1 MRSLRSGLFFFG
13 LSLLVIWESLRVGL
27 GTPKEPGSGF
37 ISFCTG
43 IILLFLSFG
52 LIYQSWRVLEPR
64 KPIPIRV
71 VAALVILFTYSLTLK
86 TLGFVVGTF
95 LLLGILFR
103 LGQARRWWVLIGMS
117 ALVTFLAYL
126 IFDRMLHVYF
136 PRGFLGI

>member
-43 IILLFLSFG
+43 IILFFLSLG
-52 LIYQSWRVLEPR
+52 LIYQSWRVREPR
-64 KPIPIRV
+64 KPFPTRV
-71 VAALVILFTYSLTLK
+71 VAALVILFVYSLTLK

-95 LLLGILFR
+95 LLVWILFR
-103 LGQARRWWVLIGMS
+103 LGQGRRWWVLFGMS
-117 ALVTFLAYL
+117 ALVIFLVYL
-126 IFDRMLHVYF
+126 VFDRLLHISF